1 MSKNDKNSK
10 LDLGDAY
17 NLGKPA
23 NHVEYYD
30 RMAQSYDDEFVVEH
44 QYIYPQIVAKHF
56 LEMSGENDQPVA
68 DLGCGTGLV
77 GEHFADRNIIVDGFD
92 ISPEMIRKAREKC
105 IYRNLQVADL
115 TRPINDKIGKY
126 GGLISCGTFTLGHLG
141 PQTLEVCLML
151 ARPGAFCVIGIN
163 ALHFQ
168 NEGFG
173 DFFENAFKNGKINR
187 PDISEVQIY
196 EGNTSTDSID
206 VGNLVSFRIKQ
217 E

>member
-1 MSKNDKNSK
+1 MSKNDKNNR

-23 NHVEYYD
+23 RHVEYYD

-44 QYIYPQIVAKHF
+44 RYIYPQIVAKHF
-56 LEMSGENDQPVA
+56 LEMSSENDQPVA

-77 GEHFADRNIIVDGFD
+77 GEHFADRNMIIDGFD
-92 ISPEMIRKAREKC
+92 ISPEMIRKAGEKC

-115 TRPINDKIGKY
+115 TRPINDKIELY

-163 ALHFQ
+163 ALHFR

-173 DFFENAFKNGKINR
+173 EFFDNAFKNGKITKPEVN
-187 PDISEVQIY
+187 EVQIY
-196 EGNTSTDSID
+196 ESNTGADLIG
-206 VGNLVSFRIKQ
+206 VGKLVSFHMQQ